1 MPKPSSRIYSR
12 HAREAATLLGLMIHN
27 ARVERG
33 QTIAEV
39 AERAGVT
46 RGLASRVEKGDMGC
60 SIGVVFEVAQIVG
73 VRLFDAEPETLTSH
87 LALARDKLA
96 LLPKAVRQVRKAVK
110 DDF

>member
-1 MPKPSSRIYSR
+1 MPKPTTRTYSR
-12 HAREAATLLGLMIHN
+12 YAREAATLLGLMIHN

-46 RGLASRVEKGDMGC
+46 RGLVGRIEKGDMGC
-60 SIGVVFEVAQIVG
+60 SIGLVFEVAAIVG
-73 VRLFDAEPETLTSH
+73 VRLFDAEPETLTRH
-87 LALARDKLA
+87 LALARDRLA
-96 LLPKAVRQVRKAVK
+96 LLPKAVRHGAKAVK